1 MAVSIEPLLTRL
13 RKRGK
18 RKWEPA
24 RIPTWSLPGA
34 GTRWQTPSTLQLN
47 GFAPAI
53 SVLCQFGSPRTGK
66 YYFRNRRSSR
76 QALHIFTMWPM
87 SHALYPG
94 LNNNNPRE
102 RPTTAESRKT
112 WYGNNGNNSKFFES
126 TSSIHSER
134 SLHSLAPPEPEAPA
148 EDLGDLIH
156 RTRRVLSVLSVDDDS
171 ELQAKQVQQPTEHE
185 DGAGQSINNTSN
197 KDASTLE
204 ESPQDSGEAGFR
216 PKTKSLQSTAATSR
230 PGSPDLTP
238 GDTAATSRPGS
249 SHPIQRGTAVTSRP
263 GSSDLTPG
271 DTAVASHP
279 SSSDLTPKDNLV
291 TSRPESSDPISEHIC
306 SRPSTKSTFMSFVSY
321 PDDAEGSST
330 VLQSHRSLCGAE
342 STSGPVRGAEVWKP
356 KPTSLR
362 TESRSQHET
371 GPAIHPSPGDVAR
384 NIGSSSATIS
394 TPAEGTTAAPS
405 FILGWEPSEKRP
417 ESVEINLKVSSSD
430 SFGHQ
435 DTQKEKNE
443 EQEQE
448 QVEEEVDPTTNHISG
463 MPLVSL
469 TIALSAAVFLVAMD
483 VNVIATAVPRIT
495 GEFRSLDDVGWYG
508 SSFLM
513 ATCATQ
519 IPYGRIYSLFP
530 AKWVFISAILVFM
543 LGSLIAG
550 VSPNSPVLIF
560 GRAVQGVGT
569 SGILSG
575 GLIIMSQVVPL
586 RIRPLLTS
594 VIGAMEGVAMISAPI
609 IGGVLTD
616 NLNWRWCFYINL
628 PIGGFVLLVVMFCMH
643 SPKHMGHR
651 RSAGT
656 TLWQTLYELD
666 LLGAA
671 ALLPPI
677 VCTLL
682 ALHFAG
688 K

>member
-1 MAVSIEPLLTRL
+1 
-13 RKRGK
+13 
-18 RKWEPA
+18 
-24 RIPTWSLPGA
+24 
-34 GTRWQTPSTLQLN
+34 
-47 GFAPAI
+47 
-53 SVLCQFGSPRTGK
+53 
-66 YYFRNRRSSR
+66 
-76 QALHIFTMWPM
+76 M

-94 LNNNNPRE
+94 LNNNNTRE

-126 TSSIHSER
+126 TSSLHSER
-134 SLHSLAPPEPEAPA
+134 SLHPLAQPEPEAPG

-156 RTRRVLSVLSVDDDS
+156 RTRRVLSVLSVDDDR
-171 ELQAKQVQQPTEHE
+171 EPQAKQVPQLAELC
-185 DGAGQSINNTSN
+185 DGAGPSINIASN
-197 KDASTLE
+197 EDASFGSPE
-204 ESPQDSGEAGFR
+204 ESAQDSGEAGSR
-216 PKTKSLQSTAATSR
+216 PNTNLLQSTAATSR
-230 PGSPDLTP
+230 PGSPDPTP
-238 GDTAATSRPGS
+238 RGTTATSRPGS
-249 SHPIQRGTAVTSRP
+249 CDLTPSVNAVTSRPGSSDMTPGGTAVTSRP

-271 DTAVASHP
+271 GTAA
-279 SSSDLTPKDNLV
+279 
-291 TSRPESSDPISEHIC
+291 TSRPGSSHPVPEHLC
-306 SRPSTKSTFMSFVSY
+306 SRPTTKSTFMSFVSY
-321 PDDAEGSST
+321 PDDAEGNST
-330 VLQSHRSLCGAE
+330 VLQSRQSLCGAE
-342 STSGPVRGAEVWKP
+342 SNLGPETHGPDMWKP
-356 KPTSLR
+356 KPTRLR
-362 TESRSQHET
+362 TESRAQQET
-371 GPAIHPSPGDVAR
+371 GQAIHTSPSGVAR
-384 NIGSSSATIS
+384 NMGSSSATIS

-417 ESVEINLKVSSSD
+417 ESVEINMKVSSSD
-430 SFGHQ
+430 SVGNQ
-435 DTQKEKNE
+435 DTQKEKGE

-448 QVEEEVDPTTNHISG
+448 QVEEKADPTANHISG

-508 SSFLM
+508 SAFLM

-530 AKWVFISAILVFM
+530 AKWVFVSAILIFM

-586 RIRPLLTS
+586 RIRPILTS

-628 PIGGFVLLVVMFCMH
+628 PIGGFVLLVVIICMH
-643 SPKHMGHR
+643 SPKHMGR
-651 RSAGT
+651 PRPAGT
-656 TLWQTLYELD
+656 TLLQTLYELD

-671 ALLPPI
+671 TLLPPI

>member
-1 MAVSIEPLLTRL
+1 
-13 RKRGK
+13 
-18 RKWEPA
+18 
-24 RIPTWSLPGA
+24 
-34 GTRWQTPSTLQLN
+34 
-47 GFAPAI
+47 
-53 SVLCQFGSPRTGK
+53 
-66 YYFRNRRSSR
+66 
-76 QALHIFTMWPM
+76 M

-94 LNNNNPRE
+94 LNNNIPRE

-126 TSSIHSER
+126 ASSLHSER

-156 RTRRVLSVLSVDDDS
+156 RTRRVLSVLSIDDES
-171 ELQAKQVQQPTEHE
+171 ERQPKQVQELTELE
-185 DGAGQSINNTSN
+185 DSADQGINNAED
-197 KDASTLE
+197 KDATSPE
-204 ESPQDSGEAGFR
+204 KSPQDSGEARSR
-216 PKTKSLQSTAATSR
+216 PNTNSLRSTATTSR
-230 PGSPDLTP
+230 PVSFNFTIHDTAIASRPRSSDPTEGRTAVTARLGSSEPTP
-238 GDTAATSRPGS
+238 GDSA
-249 SHPIQRGTAVTSRP
+249 
-263 GSSDLTPG
+263 
-271 DTAVASHP
+271 
-279 SSSDLTPKDNLV
+279 V
-291 TSRPESSDPISEHIC
+291 TSRPESSDLTSKGTPVTSRSGSSDPTPEHTC

-330 VLQSHRSLCGAE
+330 VLQSRQSLCGAE
-342 STSGPVRGAEVWKP
+342 SASAPGTQDKDIWTPD
-356 KPTSLR
+356 PTTLQVESLPPR
-362 TESRSQHET
+362 ET
-371 GPAIHPSPGDVAR
+371 GQGIHTSPTNVAR
-384 NIGSSSATIS
+384 DMGSSSATIS

-417 ESVEINLKVSSSD
+417 GSVEVHMKVSSSD
-430 SFGHQ
+430 SLGNR
-435 DTQKEKNE
+435 DSQKENE
-443 EQEQE
+443 EQGQE
-448 QVEEEVDPTTNHISG
+448 QVEEDVDPTANHISG

-543 LGSLIAG
+543 LGSMIAG

-643 SPKHMGHR
+643 SPKHMGR
-651 RSAGT
+651 PRSAGT

-688 K
+688 E